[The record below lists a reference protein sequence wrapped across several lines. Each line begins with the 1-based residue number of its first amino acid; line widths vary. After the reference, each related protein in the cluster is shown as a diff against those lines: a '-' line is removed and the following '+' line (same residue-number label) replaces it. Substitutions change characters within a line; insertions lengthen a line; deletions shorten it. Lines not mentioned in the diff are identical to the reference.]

1 MSIQVT
7 DLAKGEIIAFGA
19 LRIRILED
27 GTNTDHRL
35 GIVEITLPPAT
46 PGPPQHVHR
55 EHDETFFVVAG
66 TATFTCGSETIQATP
81 GMLVTVPPHTAH
93 TFANDG
99 NVESVL
105 LCTVTPDRYIGYFR
119 ELATLPPG
127 RPDPAA
133 IGAIMSRYATD
144 IVRPPT

>member
-1 MSIQVT
+1 M
-7 DLAKGEIIAFGA
+7 
-19 LRIRILED
+19 
-27 GTNTDHRL
+27 
-35 GIVEITLPPAT
+35 
-46 PGPPQHVHR
+46 
-55 EHDETFFVVAG
+55 
-66 TATFTCGSETIQATP
+66 
-81 GMLVTVPPHTAH
+81 TVPPHTAH

-105 LCTVTPDRYIGYFR
+105 LCTVTPDHYIGYFR